1 MCCHG
6 YLHQSPWRET
16 LRKHSTAN
24 SSVFLNYSLV
34 CKMLSAAVL
43 DCSSQGQVSTLFCLH
58 SNKHCKKK
66 RKKKAVKTPK
76 PLKPLSNV
84 HCQGDLGC
92 NPYKPLNPAPHLSYQ
107 GNFGRLQTKRQG
119 HISSSCSCQSTEQL
133 QKSELRFRRK
143 VSLSGLCI
151 FPGSQIV
158 T

>member
-6 YLHQSPWRET
+6 YLHQSPWKET

-24 SSVFLNYSLV
+24 SSVFLTIHLFAKCCLQQSW
-34 CKMLSAAVL
+34 SAAPRDKSPL
-43 DCSSQGQVSTLFCLH
+43 CSVCTATSTV
-58 SNKHCKKK
+58 KKK
-66 RKKKAVKTPK
+66 KKKAVKTPK
-76 PLKPLSNV
+76 PLKPLSNI

-107 GNFGRLQTKRQG
+107 GNFGRLQMKRQG

-133 QKSELRFRRK
+133 QKSEPRFRRK

>member
-1 MCCHG
+1 MAICINHLG
-6 YLHQSPWRET
+6 E
-16 LRKHSTAN
+16 KHSGNIALLIPLFFELFTCLQN
-24 SSVFLNYSLV
+24 
-34 CKMLSAAVL
+34 AV
-43 DCSSQGQVSTLFCLH
+43 CSSPGLQLPGTSLHFVLFAQQQALW
-58 SNKHCKKK
+58 K
-66 RKKKAVKTPK
+66 KKKAVKPPK
-76 PLKPLSNV
+76 PLNPLSNI

-107 GNFGRLQTKRQG
+107 GNFGRLQMKRQG